1 MSGGRQMRV
10 PEVGIIYL
18 VGDTL
23 GIDSTPL
30 ARGMNFGDYVLHEHD
45 HCEYWKRLV
54 KQKAVPH
61 TGYERFPRGR
71 MSYNRKNGK
80 FLLFA
85 DACIL
90 REKNIVTAILSRMHL
105 ATRDTETGVDRLYR
119 CSRCQRRNR

>member
-1 MSGGRQMRV
+1 MQAPR
-10 PEVGIIYL
+10 VGIIYL
-18 VGDTL
+18 VGDNL
-23 GIDSTPL
+23 WIDATPVNQ
-30 ARGMNFGDYVLHEHD
+30 GMNVGDYVLHEHD

-71 MSYNRKNGK
+71 VSYNRKTGK
-80 FLLFA
+80 FVLHA

-105 ATRDTETGVDRLYR
+105 ETRHAETGVDRLYR
-119 CSRCQRRNR
+119 CSGCERRIC